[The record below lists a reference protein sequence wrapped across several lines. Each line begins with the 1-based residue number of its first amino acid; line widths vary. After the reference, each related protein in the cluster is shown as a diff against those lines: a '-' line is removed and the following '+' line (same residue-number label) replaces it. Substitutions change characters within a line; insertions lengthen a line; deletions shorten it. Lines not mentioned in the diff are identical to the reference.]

1 MKVFNSRL
9 ILCVIVTSLFI
20 SSCSSTDELGIR
32 EQNLQ
37 RAIENKVDNC
47 DSLYALF
54 SYTSYADIEIFI
66 GDEADENYSK
76 RANLF
81 KKYALEVLEISKLRN
96 HSNKTDYLEELASV
110 TQNIDEKDL
119 PDNTLDRMGQ
129 RYFPDCGYFQ
139 TVEVFNDPLEQ
150 ENASENAI
158 PSDSNKNSDVIL
170 KAPSLVFWGIP
181 FQITANSSDRD
192 FEYCIFKFGGSNSMY
207 AETLGKVFASNGIA
221 EITHTLVWNGGLGST
236 AWSKYWAVCSVDGR
250 EFEID
255 SVDVQGAR

>member
-1 MKVFNSRL
+1 MLVTT
-9 ILCVIVTSLFI
+9 ILI
-20 SSCSSTDELGIR
+20 SSCSGTDELVIR
-32 EQNLQ
+32 ESDLQ
-37 RAIENKVDNC
+37 KAIENKVENC
-47 DSLYALF
+47 ESLYALYSF
-54 SYTSYADIEIFI
+54 TSYADIEIFT

-96 HSNKTDYLEELASV
+96 HFKKTEYLEELASV
-110 TQNIDEKDL
+110 TQNVDRNDL
-119 PDNTLDRMGQ
+119 PDGALNRIGQ
-129 RYFPDCGYFQ
+129 KYFPDCGYFQ
-139 TVEVFNDPLEQ
+139 TAEVLNDPLEQ

-158 PSDSNKNSDVIL
+158 SSDSNKNSDVTL

-192 FEYCIFKFGGSNSMY
+192 FKYCIFKFGGSNSMY
-207 AETLGKVFASNGIA
+207 AETLGKVFASNGVA

-236 AWSKYWAVCSVDGR
+236 AWSEYWAVCSVGGK

-255 SVDVQGAR
+255 SVVVQGAR